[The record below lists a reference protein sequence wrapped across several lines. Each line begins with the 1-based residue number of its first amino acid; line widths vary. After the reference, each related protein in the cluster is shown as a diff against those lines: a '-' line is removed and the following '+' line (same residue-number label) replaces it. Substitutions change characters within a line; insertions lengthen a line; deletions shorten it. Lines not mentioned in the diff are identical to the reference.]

1 MPSARLERS
10 ATNRMVA
17 GVCGGIAEYLAVDA
31 TVVRVLF
38 FLMILVTG
46 GLGLILYVAL
56 VFLMPLPGRPATSFA
71 TSAGATVE
79 EVADQLRKT
88 ADDISKSFRDRPQGD
103 GAPPGEAAAAAT
115 ITPVVAD
122 PQAHARETERRRMAF
137 GYLLIAL
144 GVIFLLGN
152 VGLFRVVQWQLV
164 WPVVLIAVGALFL
177 VQRVRS

>member
-10 ATNRMVA
+10 TTSRVVA

-38 FLMILVTG
+38 FLMILFTG

-79 EVADQLRKT
+79 DVAEQLRKT
-88 ADDISKSFRDRPQGD
+88 ADDISKSFRDRPASET
-103 GAPPGEAAAAAT
+103 APPAEGAAT
-115 ITPVVAD
+115 TLTTPVVAD
-122 PQAHARETERRRMAF
+122 PEAHARETERRRMAF
-137 GYLLIAL
+137 GVL
-144 GVIFLLGN
+144 
-152 VGLFRVVQWQLV
+152 
-164 WPVVLIAVGALFL
+164 LIAVGVIFFFGNAGLFRLIQWQTVWPLVLVAIGALL
-177 VQRVRS
+177 SVQRVRT

>member
-10 ATNRMVA
+10 TTNRMVA
-17 GVCGGIAEYLAVDA
+17 GVCGGIAEYLAVDV

-38 FLMILVTG
+38 VLVILFTG
-46 GLGLILYVAL
+46 GLGLILYVGLA
-56 VFLMPLPGRPATSFA
+56 FLMPLPGRPATSFA

-88 ADDISKSFRDRPQGD
+88 ADDISKSFRDRPQSD
-103 GAPPGEAAAAAT
+103 ATPPSEGAGVT
-115 ITPVVAD
+115 TTPVVAD
-122 PQAHARETERRRMAF
+122 PQAHSHETERRRMAF

-152 VGLFRVVQWQLV
+152 AGLFRVVQWQLV

>member
-1 MPSARLERS
+1 MSSARLERS

-17 GVCGGIAEYLAVDA
+17 GVCGGIAEYLAVDP

-38 FLMILVTG
+38 FLMILFTG

-88 ADDISKSFRDRPQGD
+88 ADDISKSFRDRPPG
-103 GAPPGEAAAAAT
+103 GAAPPDAEGAAVAT
-115 ITPVVAD
+115 TSVVAD
-122 PQAHARETERRRMAF
+122 PQAHARETERRRTAF
-137 GYLLIAL
+137 GYLLMAL

-152 VGLFRVVQWQLV
+152 AGLFRVVQWQLV

>member
-1 MPSARLERS
+1 MSSARLERS
-10 ATNRMVA
+10 TTNRMVA
-17 GVCGGIAEYLAVDA
+17 GVCGGIAEYLAVDP

-38 FLMILVTG
+38 FLMILFTG

-71 TSAGATVE
+71 TAAGATVE
-79 EVADQLRKT
+79 EVAEQLRKT
-88 ADDISKSFRDRPQGD
+88 ADDLSKSFRDRPQGD
-103 GAPPGEAAAAAT
+103 AAPPGEGVAVAT
-115 ITPVVAD
+115 TPMVAD
-122 PQAHARETERRRMAF
+122 PQTHARETERRRMAF

-152 VGLFRVVQWQLV
+152 AGLFRVVQWQLV
-164 WPVVLIAVGALFL
+164 WPVVLIAVGVLFL

>member
-10 ATNRMVA
+10 TTNRMVA

-88 ADDISKSFRDRPQGD
+88 ADDISKSFRDRPPGD

-122 PQAHARETERRRMAF
+122 LQAHARETERRRMAF

-152 VGLFRVVQWQLV
+152 AGLFRMVQWQLV

>member
-1 MPSARLERS
+1 MASARFERS
-10 ATNRMVA
+10 TTNRVVA
-17 GVCGGIAEYLAVDA
+17 GVCGGIAEYLAVDPTA
-31 TVVRVLF
+31 VRVLF
-38 FLMILVTG
+38 ALMILFTG

-56 VFLMPLPGRPATSFA
+56 VFLMPLPGKPATRFA
-71 TSAGATVE
+71 TTAGATVE

-88 ADDISKSFRDRPQGD
+88 ADDISKSFRDPAQGD
-103 GAPPGEAAAAAT
+103 APPPAENAAVVT
-115 ITPVVAD
+115 TPVVAD
-122 PQAHARETERRRMAF
+122 PQAHAGETERRRRAF

-152 VGLFRVVQWQLV
+152 AGLFRVVQWQLV

>member
-10 ATNRMVA
+10 TTNRMIA
-17 GVCGGIAEYLAVDA
+17 GVCGGIAEYLAIDS

-38 FLMILVTG
+38 FLMILFTG

-88 ADDISKSFRDRPQGD
+88 ADDISKSFRDRPQSD
-103 GAPPGEAAAAAT
+103 TAPSGEGAAT
-115 ITPVVAD
+115 TTPVVVD
-122 PQAHARETERRRMAF
+122 PQARARETERRRMAF
-137 GYLLIAL
+137 GYLLMAL

-152 VGLFRVVQWQLV
+152 AGLFRVVQWQVV
-164 WPVVLIAVGALFL
+164 WPVVLIAVGALLL